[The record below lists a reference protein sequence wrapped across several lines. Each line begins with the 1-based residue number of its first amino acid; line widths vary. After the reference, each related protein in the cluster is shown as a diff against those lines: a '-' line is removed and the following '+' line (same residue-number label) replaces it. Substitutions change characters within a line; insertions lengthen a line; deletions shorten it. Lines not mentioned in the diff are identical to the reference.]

1 MSHEI
6 QTGPST
12 TFVSDVTPP
21 YTVQYW
27 GRVYRAAGPTFGLQ
41 SVISGLEY
49 RDVCEHIIRAS
60 RRDSTIEVL
69 DANGKRVSLGM
80 FVMS

>member
-1 MSHEI
+1 MAHEI
-6 QTGPST
+6 KSGPST
-12 TFVSDVTPP
+12 MFVSDVTPP

-27 GRVYRAAGPTFGLQ
+27 GRVYRGEGPTFGLQ
-41 SVISGLEY
+41 CTHYGVEY
-49 RDVCEHIIRAS
+49 RDVCEHIIKAS

-80 FVMS
+80 FVVS